1 MSSHCWGRFGA
12 FVRPCPIQRKVVYLS
27 SMLSLAD
34 GVNPAWE
41 LSHEL
46 TELSTVPD
54 TGELSPKTICKETHS
69 TEPGAGGLGAAG
81 RAAACPA
88 HPHSPTRWAWRGGG
102 CLLCTDCQGSPSP
115 VQVPTALKF
124 GPATF
129 GTAGIASRASSLGA
143 VLFHLRW
150 SPGQRALARSTS
162 FQACDPALYCV
173 VVTITIIA
181 LSS

>member
-1 MSSHCWGRFGA
+1 MSSHRWGRFGA
-12 FVRPCPIQRKVVYLS
+12 FVRPWPIQRKVIYLS

-41 LSHEL
+41 LSREL
-46 TELSTVPD
+46 NELSTVPD

-69 TEPGAGGLGAAG
+69 TEAGAGGLGAAG

-115 VQVPTALKF
+115 IQVPTAPPF
-124 GPATF
+124 TRG
-129 GTAGIASRASSLGA
+129 SSLDGRPFGQLGLPA
-143 VLFHLRW
+143 ELPPTLEPRTEGSGQKHLFPSL
-150 SPGQRALARSTS
+150 
-162 FQACDPALYCV
+162 
-173 VVTITIIA
+173 
-181 LSS
+181 